1 MFWELLA
8 TGSKFMLDPQS
19 PIMDPPI
26 RTEDLVKVHLV
37 AGSRTQMVVISRV
50 LNVKLERMYL
60 AI

>member
-37 AGSRTQMVVISRV
+37 AGSRTQMVVIPES
-50 LNVKLERMYL
+50 
-60 AI
+60 